1 MYVLFYYK
9 RWSILGTKI
18 GFICKAFYEYISIFT
33 YSNNST
39 YFEYIIWVKTD
50 FLKSIRYSDNVFA
63 FEYTVTHSYDFSPAL
78 EGIWR
83 RGMDLYRASTYFD
96 TRCLYII
103 EKKNPGW
110 RSCSCPF
117 LIYMYFILW
126 FGPSFCGFYLPA
138 ILYLAKRLL
147 KTRLH

>member
-1 MYVLFYYK
+1 MNTYQY
-9 RWSILGTKI
+9 
-18 GFICKAFYEYISIFT
+18 IFT

-63 FEYTVTHSYDFSPAL
+63 FEYTVTHSYDFSPAF

-103 EKKNPGW
+103 EKKP
-110 RSCSCPF
+110 RME
-117 LIYMYFILW
+117 IV
-126 FGPSFCGFYLPA
+126 
-138 ILYLAKRLL
+138 
-147 KTRLH
+147 